1 MKNFIIKILQFL
13 AKRVVKKYHPIIIAI
28 TGSVGKTSTK
38 EAIFAVL
45 ERKLKVRKNQ
55 GNYNTEIGLPITII
69 GSCCAGKNPFK
80 WLSIYF
86 KAIGLLLI
94 KRKYPEV
101 LVLEMG
107 ADKPGDIAEL
117 VDIAPPTIGIIT
129 AISATHT
136 EKFKTISAV

>member
-69 GSCCAGKNPFK
+69 G
-80 WLSIYF
+80 
-86 KAIGLLLI
+86 
-94 KRKYPEV
+94 
-101 LVLEMG
+101 
-107 ADKPGDIAEL
+107 
-117 VDIAPPTIGIIT
+117 
-129 AISATHT
+129 
-136 EKFKTISAV
+136 